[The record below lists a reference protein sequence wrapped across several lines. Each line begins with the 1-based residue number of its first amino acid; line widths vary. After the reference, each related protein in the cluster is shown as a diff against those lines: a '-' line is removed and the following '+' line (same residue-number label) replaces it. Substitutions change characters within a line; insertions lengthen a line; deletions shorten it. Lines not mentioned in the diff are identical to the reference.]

1 MVRLAGTRDILK
13 ATNVTMKV
21 LHTVY
26 CCFQTNQVEVAQTLC
41 LAPEQLTNEQRHL
54 HFQVPIIKKH
64 HINGDVPS
72 KTKALPCHCGIRDNN
87 STDCCYYVNAKDDS
101 KNIFSL

>member
-72 KTKALPCHCGIRDNN
+72 KTKA
-87 STDCCYYVNAKDDS
+87 TV
-101 KNIFSL
+101 SLWYSGQQQHGLLLLRERKG